1 MYSISSWLNILD
13 LYYLPTTSHF
23 SSPGLNQGQIN
34 DLAHSAK
41 PICYTLTGRTLLHI
55 IMIFFFSHLHLT
67 MINLLIG
74 IVEEAINVLMITR
87 KQTERPFIL
96 STVLTEEL
104 WAAAE

>member
-1 MYSISSWLNILD
+1 
-13 LYYLPTTSHF
+13 
-23 SSPGLNQGQIN
+23 
-34 DLAHSAK
+34 
-41 PICYTLTGRTLLHI
+41 
-55 IMIFFFSHLHLT
+55 